1 MILLLLESKDTRSIV
16 SKIKFTWKEV
26 HYTRENRNMDESF
39 DMIRKDMRNLKIRGG
54 CNRFDETKNFRKRK
68 IAGKSGNHSSIPLT
82 IHATESIIQLP
93 ISHLGVDF
101 TRSQETRIEFASRG
115 RDPDLSSLIDGA
127 REIGG
132 GVVKCK
138 GEGRFSFFLSFFFSP
153 DLARNNRHGFR
164 VSLLRESRSAD
175 SLRCLPR
182 DPLGLHAEHEKHLL
196 PCKSILASVRLILN
210 LSQILLSPFLHPRLP
225 LFYIL
230 YRPLFLRWIIPAKNA
245 GKRNLYKKCVLRKW
259 MDRPSLREKELIR
272 SNL

>member
-1 MILLLLESKDTRSIV
+1 
-16 SKIKFTWKEV
+16 
-26 HYTRENRNMDESF
+26 MDESF

-138 GEGRFSFFLSFFFSP
+138 GGGRFSFFLSFFFPPPIWRGIIGTVSVSACFEKVDQP
-153 DLARNNRHGFR
+153 ILCAVCRGILSDYTRNTKNTYY
-164 VSLLRESRSAD
+164 
-175 SLRCLPR
+175 
-182 DPLGLHAEHEKHLL
+182 HANLFLL
-196 PCKSILASVRLILN
+196 PFA
-210 LSQILLSPFLHPRLP
+210 
-225 LFYIL
+225 
-230 YRPLFLRWIIPAKNA
+230 
-245 GKRNLYKKCVLRKW
+245 
-259 MDRPSLREKELIR
+259 
-272 SNL
+272 

>member
-1 MILLLLESKDTRSIV
+1 MQSIQRDEKLSKT
-16 SKIKFTWKEV
+16 
-26 HYTRENRNMDESF
+26 
-39 DMIRKDMRNLKIRGG
+39 
-54 CNRFDETKNFRKRK
+54 
-68 IAGKSGNHSSIPLT
+68 GNHSSIPLT

-138 GEGRFSFFLSFFFSP
+138 GEGRFSFFLSFFFSPP

-230 YRPLFLRWIIPAKNA
+230 YRPLFLR
-245 GKRNLYKKCVLRKW
+245 
-259 MDRPSLREKELIR
+259 
-272 SNL
+272 

>member
-1 MILLLLESKDTRSIV
+1 MAKERVSLHPSLFIALLFLLPPLCIYIYIYISFSLLPRIPILTKKNHGIAYMILLLLESKDTRSIV
-16 SKIKFTWKEV
+16 SKIKFTRKEV

-54 CNRFDETKNFRKRK
+54 CNRRDEKLSKTE
-68 IAGKSGNHSSIPLT
+68 NHSSIPLT

-138 GEGRFSFFLSFFFSP
+138 GEGRFSFFLSFFFP
-153 DLARNNRHGFR
+153 P
-164 VSLLRESRSAD
+164 
-175 SLRCLPR
+175 PR
-182 DPLGLHAEHEKHLL
+182 FGEE
-196 PCKSILASVRLILN
+196 
-210 LSQILLSPFLHPRLP
+210 
-225 LFYIL
+225 
-230 YRPLFLRWIIPAKNA
+230 
-245 GKRNLYKKCVLRKW
+245 
-259 MDRPSLREKELIR
+259 
-272 SNL
+272 